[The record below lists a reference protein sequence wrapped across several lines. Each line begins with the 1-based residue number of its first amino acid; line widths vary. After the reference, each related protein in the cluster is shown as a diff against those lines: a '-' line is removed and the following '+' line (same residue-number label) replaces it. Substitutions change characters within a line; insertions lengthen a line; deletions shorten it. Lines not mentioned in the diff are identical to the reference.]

1 MFRDLK
7 EYQEIQNLY
16 ENQVYL
22 SEEDE
27 NELLDIIES
36 FDLTD
41 DEIEYFIE
49 NYEEFYQD
57 EEVILLE
64 NPLKALKTLKTIR
77 TAGKFGGGIK
87 TGINLQKSAKRAN
100 IKNMLGRKPFDP
112 VGKKFSGPVNLNKN
126 FAKFSSIKDKLQ
138 KNAKGLAIAGGTV
151 GTVALA
157 RQLGK
162 GSDVKKE
169 KEKKKI
175 EDKVKGNTITQVKP
189 VTAGGSNVDAEGKK
203 IPSTAEIRAKSDRAT
218 SAGNAG
224 SSTDSGGTAGPQKTE
239 TKTDTKPKTT
249 ETKTQ
254 TSTTTT
260 DTKKKK
266 MHPIEKKNRLRMGDA
281 KVDALKAKNKDFQ
294 AMKKGDMTKQQF
306 IDKYPKSITAQRQN
320 KLRDHTEWDA
330 YDIVLEYL
338 MSTGQVDTIEEA
350 NYVMMQLD
358 KENIQEIA
366 GIRTAMKVAKA
377 VGKFG
382 AKNPKN
388 FAITMGGAGVVGQ
401 TAVKP
406 IAQTLGKI
414 TAPKVETP
422 KVQTSTNDIQVG
434 SGIDARQP
442 GESVLDYAKRRKKSL
457 ETQDRKLGA
466 GEY

>member
-16 ENQVYL
+16 EGQVYL
-22 SEEDE
+22 SEEEE
-27 NELLDIIES
+27 NELFDTVES

-41 DEIEYFIE
+41 EELEYFVE
-49 NYEEFYQD
+49 NLEEFSADQD
-57 EEVILLE
+57 LQEIKNIKRTFQTL
-64 NPLKALKTLKTIR
+64 NRLK
-77 TAGKFGGGIK
+77 GGQFGGGMK
-87 TGINLQKSAKRAN
+87 TGIDLTKSAKRAN
-100 IKNMLGRKPFDP
+100 LKNLMGRKPFDP
-112 VGKKFSGPVNLNKN
+112 IKGPKFSGPVNLG
-126 FAKFSSIKDKLQ
+126 KFTSIKDKL
-138 KNAKGLAIAGGTV
+138 KTNAKRLAIAGGGV
-151 GTVALA
+151 GTIALA

-162 GSDVKKE
+162 GSDVEKE

-175 EDKVKGNTITQVKP
+175 ENKVKDKTITK
-189 VTAGGSNVDAEGKK
+189 VTPTTTSSSTDAEGKK
-203 IPSTAEIRAKSDRAT
+203 IPSTKEIRAKSDRAT

-239 TKTDTKPKTT
+239 TKTEIKPETKTETKPETKTETKPK
-249 ETKTQ
+249 
-254 TSTTTT
+254 
-260 DTKKKK
+260 K
-266 MHPIEKKNRLRMGDA
+266 MHSIEKKNRLRMGDA

-294 AMKKGDMTKQQF
+294 AMKKGGMTKDEF
-306 IDKYPKSITAQRQN
+306 IKKYPKSITAQRS
-320 KLRDHTEWDA
+320 KGLRDHTEWDA
-330 YDIVLEYL
+330 YDLVLEYL

-382 AKNPKN
+382 AKNPVN
-388 FAITMGGAGVVGQ
+388 FAATLGGAGVVGQ
-401 TAVKP
+401 TVVKP
-406 IAQTLGKI
+406 IAQTLGKM

-442 GESVLDYAKRRKKSL
+442 GESLLDYAKRRKKSL
-457 ETQDRKLGA
+457 ETQDKQLGNN
-466 GEY
+466 EY

>member
-41 DEIEYFIE
+41 DEIEYFVE

-64 NPLKALKTLKTIR
+64 NPFKALKTLKTIK

-87 TGINLQKSAKRAN
+87 TGINLQKSARRAN

-162 GSDVKKE
+162 GSDVEKE

-175 EDKVKGNTITQVKP
+175 EDKVKDKTITQVKS
-189 VTAGGSNVDAEGKK
+189 VTAGGGSSVDAEGKK
-203 IPSTAEIRAKSDRAT
+203 IPSTAEIRAKSDRVGG
-218 SAGNAG
+218 GNAG
-224 SSTDSGGTAGPQKTE
+224 ASTDSGGTQGKGGVEKTTE
-239 TKTDTKPKTT
+239 TKTKTTDPTDTKGTQ
-249 ETKTQ
+249 TKTQ

-266 MHPIEKKNRLRMGDA
+266 MHSIEKKNRARFGDA

-294 AMKKGDMTKQQF
+294 AMKKGSMTKDEF
-306 IDKYPKSITAQRQN
+306 IKKYPKSITAQRS
-320 KLRDHTEWDA
+320 KGLRDQTEWDA
-330 YDIVLEYL
+330 YDLVLEYL
-338 MSTGQVDTIEEA
+338 MSTEQVATIEEA

-358 KENIQEIA
+358 KENIQEIVGGA
-366 GIRTAMKVAKA
+366 VKGLKA
-377 VGKFG
+377 IGKFG
-382 AKNPKN
+382 AKSPRNL
-388 FAITMGGAGVVGQ
+388 AITLGT
-401 TAVKP
+401 TAALSPTIGKLAYKAKETIGNVANKIGNFDP
-406 IAQTLGKI
+406 IGNKRKEFQDKKATDYEKR
-414 TAPKVETP
+414 
-422 KVQTSTNDIQVG
+422 
-434 SGIDARQP
+434 SGTT
-442 GESVLDYAKRRKKSL
+442 KK
-457 ETQDRKLGA
+457 DGYFR
-466 GEY
+466 

>member
-41 DEIEYFIE
+41 DEIEYFVE

-87 TGINLQKSAKRAN
+87 TGINLQKSARRAN

-138 KNAKGLAIAGGTV
+138 KNAKGLAIAGGLTGAVAV
-151 GTVALA
+151 G
-157 RQLGK
+157 RQLSK

-175 EDKVKGNTITQVKP
+175 EDKVKDKTITQVKP
-189 VTAGGSNVDAEGKK
+189 VTAGGGSVDAEGKK
-203 IPSTAEIRAKSDRAT
+203 IPSTKEIRAKSDRAT

-260 DTKKKK
+260 APQKK
-266 MHPIEKKNRLRMGDA
+266 MSSIEKKNRARFGDER
-281 KVDALKAKNKDFQ
+281 VDMLKAKNKDFQ
-294 AMKKGDMTKQQF
+294 SMKKGGMTKDEF
-306 IDKYPKSITAQRQN
+306 IKKYPKSITAQRS
-320 KLRDHTEWDA
+320 KGLREQTEWDA
-330 YDIVLEYL
+330 YDMVLEYL
-338 MSTGQVDTIEEA
+338 FSTEQVSSLEEA

-358 KENIQEIA
+358 EENIQEIVGA
-366 GIRTAMKVAKA
+366 AVKGLKA

-382 AKNPKN
+382 AKGMPQFAALAGTTAAIAPTVGKLAYKAKETVGNVVNKVTN
-388 FAITMGGAGVVGQ
+388 FDPVG
-401 TAVKP
+401 
-406 IAQTLGKI
+406 
-414 TAPKVETP
+414 
-422 KVQTSTNDIQVG
+422 
-434 SGIDARQP
+434 DARKKHQDKKAT
-442 GESVLDYAKRRKKSL
+442 EYEKKSG
-457 ETQDRKLGA
+457 TTKKDGYFR
-466 GEY
+466 

>member
-41 DEIEYFIE
+41 DEIEYFVE

-87 TGINLQKSAKRAN
+87 TGITLQKSARRAN

-138 KNAKGLAIAGGTV
+138 KNAKGLAIAGGLTGAVAV
-151 GTVALA
+151 G
-157 RQLGK
+157 RQLSK

-175 EDKVKGNTITQVKP
+175 EDKVKDKTITQVKP
-189 VTAGGSNVDAEGKK
+189 VTAGGGGSVDAEGKK
-203 IPSTAEIRAKSDRAT
+203 IPSTKEIRAKSDRAT

-260 DTKKKK
+260 APQKK
-266 MHPIEKKNRLRMGDA
+266 MSSIEKKNRARFGDER
-281 KVDALKAKNKDFQ
+281 VDMLKAKNKDFQ
-294 AMKKGDMTKQQF
+294 AMKKVVMTKDEF
-306 IDKYPKSITAQRQN
+306 IKKYPKSITAQRS
-320 KLRDHTEWDA
+320 KGLREQTEWDP
-330 YDIVLEYL
+330 YDMVLEYL
-338 MSTGQVDTIEEA
+338 FSTEQVSSLEEA

-358 KENIQEIA
+358 EENIQEIVGA
-366 GIRTAMKVAKA
+366 AVKGLKA
-377 VGKFG
+377 VGRFG
-382 AKNPKN
+382 AKGVPQFAALAGTTAAIAPTVGKLAYKAKETVGNVVNKVTN
-388 FAITMGGAGVVGQ
+388 FDPVG
-401 TAVKP
+401 
-406 IAQTLGKI
+406 
-414 TAPKVETP
+414 
-422 KVQTSTNDIQVG
+422 
-434 SGIDARQP
+434 DARKKHQDKKAT
-442 GESVLDYAKRRKKSL
+442 EYEKKSG
-457 ETQDRKLGA
+457 TTKKDGYFR
-466 GEY
+466 

>member
-16 ENQVYL
+16 EGQVYL

-41 DEIEYFIE
+41 DEIEYFVE

-87 TGINLQKSAKRAN
+87 TGINLQKSARRAN

-138 KNAKGLAIAGGTV
+138 KNAKGLAIAGGLTGAVAV
-151 GTVALA
+151 G
-157 RQLGK
+157 RQLSK

-175 EDKVKGNTITQVKP
+175 EDKVKDKTITQVKP
-189 VTAGGSNVDAEGKK
+189 VTAGGGSSVDAEGKK
-203 IPSTAEIRAKSDRAT
+203 IPSTKEIRAKSDRAT

-260 DTKKKK
+260 APQKK
-266 MHPIEKKNRLRMGDA
+266 MSSIEKKNRARFGDER
-281 KVDALKAKNKDFQ
+281 VDMLKAKNKDFQ
-294 AMKKGDMTKQQF
+294 AMKKGGMTKDEF
-306 IDKYPKSITAQRQN
+306 IKKYPKSITAQRS
-320 KLRDHTEWDA
+320 KGLREQTEWDA
-330 YDIVLEYL
+330 YDMVLEYL
-338 MSTGQVDTIEEA
+338 FSTEQVSSLEEA

-358 KENIQEIA
+358 EENIQEIVGA
-366 GIRTAMKVAKA
+366 AVKGLKA

-382 AKNPKN
+382 AKGMPQFAALAGTTAAIAPTVGKLAYKAKETVGNVVNKVTN
-388 FAITMGGAGVVGQ
+388 FDPVG
-401 TAVKP
+401 
-406 IAQTLGKI
+406 
-414 TAPKVETP
+414 
-422 KVQTSTNDIQVG
+422 
-434 SGIDARQP
+434 DARKKHQDKKAT
-442 GESVLDYAKRRKKSL
+442 EYEKKSG
-457 ETQDRKLGA
+457 TTKKDGYFR
-466 GEY
+466 

>member
-41 DEIEYFIE
+41 DELEYFVE

-87 TGINLQKSAKRAN
+87 TGINLQKSARRAN

-138 KNAKGLAIAGGTV
+138 KNAKGLAIAGGLTGAVAV
-151 GTVALA
+151 G
-157 RQLGK
+157 RQLSK

-175 EDKVKGNTITQVKP
+175 EDKVKDKTITQVKP
-189 VTAGGSNVDAEGKK
+189 VTAGGGSVDAEGKK
-203 IPSTAEIRAKSDRAT
+203 IPSTKEIRAKSDRAT

-260 DTKKKK
+260 APQKK
-266 MHPIEKKNRLRMGDA
+266 MSSIEKKNRARFGDER
-281 KVDALKAKNKDFQ
+281 VDMLKAKNKDFQ
-294 AMKKGDMTKQQF
+294 SMKKGGMTKDEF
-306 IDKYPKSITAQRQN
+306 IKKYPKSITAQRS
-320 KLRDHTEWDA
+320 KGLREQTEWDA
-330 YDIVLEYL
+330 YDMVLEYL
-338 MSTGQVDTIEEA
+338 FSTEQVSSLEEA

-358 KENIQEIA
+358 EENIQEIVGA
-366 GIRTAMKVAKA
+366 AVKGLKA

-382 AKNPKN
+382 AKGMPQFAALAGTTAAIAPTVGKLAYKAKETVGNVVNKVTN
-388 FAITMGGAGVVGQ
+388 FDPVG
-401 TAVKP
+401 
-406 IAQTLGKI
+406 
-414 TAPKVETP
+414 
-422 KVQTSTNDIQVG
+422 
-434 SGIDARQP
+434 DARKKYQDKKAT
-442 GESVLDYAKRRKKSL
+442 EYEKKSG
-457 ETQDRKLGA
+457 TTKKDGYFR
-466 GEY
+466 

>member
-41 DEIEYFIE
+41 DEIEYFVE

-87 TGINLQKSAKRAN
+87 TGINLQKSARRAN

-138 KNAKGLAIAGGTV
+138 KNAKGLAIAGGLTGAVAV
-151 GTVALA
+151 G
-157 RQLGK
+157 RQLSK

-175 EDKVKGNTITQVKP
+175 ENKVKDKTITK
-189 VTAGGSNVDAEGKK
+189 VTPTTTSSSTDAEGKK
-203 IPSTAEIRAKSDRAT
+203 IPSTKEIRAKSDRVGG
-218 SAGNAG
+218 GNAG
-224 SSTDSGGTAGPQKTE
+224 ASTDSGGTQGKGGVE
-239 TKTDTKPKTT
+239 KTT

-260 DTKKKK
+260 APQKK
-266 MHPIEKKNRLRMGDA
+266 MSSIEKKNRARFGDER
-281 KVDALKAKNKDFQ
+281 VDMLKAKNKDFQ
-294 AMKKGDMTKQQF
+294 AMKKGGMTKDEF
-306 IDKYPKSITAQRQN
+306 IKKYPKSITAQRS
-320 KLRDHTEWDA
+320 KGLREQTEWDA
-330 YDIVLEYL
+330 YDMVLEYL
-338 MSTGQVDTIEEA
+338 FSTEQVSSLEEA

-358 KENIQEIA
+358 VENIQEIVGA
-366 GIRTAMKVAKA
+366 AVKGLKA
-377 VGKFG
+377 VGRFG
-382 AKNPKN
+382 AKGVPQFAALAGTTAAIAPTVGKLAYKAKETVGNVVNKVTN
-388 FAITMGGAGVVGQ
+388 FDPVG
-401 TAVKP
+401 
-406 IAQTLGKI
+406 
-414 TAPKVETP
+414 
-422 KVQTSTNDIQVG
+422 
-434 SGIDARQP
+434 DARKKHQDKKAT
-442 GESVLDYAKRRKKSL
+442 EYEKKSG
-457 ETQDRKLGA
+457 TTKKYGYFR
-466 GEY
+466 

>member
-16 ENQVYL
+16 ENQIYL
-22 SEEDE
+22 SEEEE

-41 DEIEYFIE
+41 DELEYFVE

-77 TAGKFGGGIK
+77 TTGKFGSGIK
-87 TGINLQKSAKRAN
+87 TGINLQKSARRAN

-112 VGKKFSGPVNLNKN
+112 AGKKFSGPVKLNKS

-151 GTVALA
+151 GTIALA

-162 GSDVKKE
+162 GGNVE

-175 EDKVKGNTITQVKP
+175 EDKVKNKTKDKTITQVKP
-189 VTAGGSNVDAEGKK
+189 VTAGGGSTDAEGKK
-203 IPSTAEIRAKSDRAT
+203 IPSTKEIRAKSDRAT

-260 DTKKKK
+260 APQKK
-266 MHPIEKKNRLRMGDA
+266 MSSIEKKNRARFGD
-281 KVDALKAKNKDFQ
+281 KRVDMLKAKNKAFQ
-294 AMKKGDMTKQQF
+294 DMKKGKITKDQF
-306 IDKYPKSITAQRQN
+306 IKDFPKSITAQREQG
-320 KLRDHTEWDA
+320 LRDHKELDA
-330 YDIVLEYL
+330 YNIVLEYL
-338 MSTGQVDTIEEA
+338 LSTEQVATIEEA

-358 KENIQEIA
+358 KENIQEIVGA
-366 GIRTAMKVAKA
+366 GVKGLKA
-377 VGKFG
+377 IGRFG
-382 AKNPKN
+382 AKSPKN
-388 FAITMGGAGVVGQ
+388 FAITMAGTGLVGQ
-401 TAVKP
+401 TVVKP
-406 IAQTLGKI
+406 IAKTLGKM
-414 TAPKVETP
+414 TAPKVQTP
-422 KVQTSTNDIQVG
+422 VVTPNEIE
-434 SGIDARQP
+434 AQP
-442 GESVLDYAKRRKKSL
+442 GDGIPGRKPNESLADYYKRRNKS
-457 ETQDRKLGA
+457 TQQQIKNIP
-466 GEY
+466 